1 MEKEHFS
8 LEISDDNRIIKV
20 FRAFLG
26 LLCIAIGIYWLL
38 FNLGKEGQSSTQ
50 WISVAFLVGFG
61 AYQIY
66 AFLGLAVKFIEIS
79 SENIRLK
86 KNSLFP
92 VISFS
97 TGQIRKIELFPLN
110 VIFLIKPNKKVV
122 LRFGISNLTKIED
135 IKRSIIEFADANGL
149 PIEIMSEEILQ

>member
-8 LEISDDNRIIKV
+8 LEMSDDNRIIKV

-26 LLCIAIGIYWLL
+26 LLCIAIGIYWLI
-38 FNLGKEGQSSTQ
+38 FNIGKGGQSATQ
-50 WISVAFLVGFG
+50 WVTVAFLIGFG
-61 AYQIY
+61 TYQIY

-79 SENIRLK
+79 SGNIRLK

-92 VISFS
+92 AISFS
-97 TGQIRKIELFPLN
+97 GNQIRKIELFPLN
-110 VIFLIKPNKKVV
+110 VIFFIKSDKKVV
-122 LRFGISNLTKIED
+122 LRFGISDPDKIED
-135 IKRSIIEFADANGL
+135 IKRSIVEFADANGL

>member
-38 FNLGKEGQSSTQ
+38 FNIGKGSQSSKQ
-50 WISVAFLVGFG
+50 WITVAFLVGFG

-86 KNSLFP
+86 KNSLSP

-97 TGQIRKIELFPLN
+97 PDQIRKIELFPLN
-110 VIFLIKPNKKVV
+110 VIFLYKSDKKVI
-122 LRFGISNLTKIED
+122 LRFGISDPGKVED
-135 IKRSIIEFADANGL
+135 IKSKIVEFADSNGVNL
-149 PIEIMSEEILQ
+149 EIMTEEI